1 MILGAVIAGGRSRR
15 FGSDKAVALLE
26 GRLLIDHAIAA
37 LLAVTDEIVVCGRD
51 WPGLTNLPDRPA
63 PDLGPLGGINA
74 ALADAQARG
83 FSGVVTIGCDMPGVP
98 PQLLLDLI
106 AACPAHAAEAPILG
120 CWPAALASSLDRHL
134 AEGGDRSIR
143 RWARTVGAGTVDSAV
158 PLANINT
165 PSDLAAR

>member
-26 GRLLIDHAIAA
+26 GRSLIDHAIAA
-37 LLAVTDEIVVCGRD
+37 LLPVTDEVIVCGRD
-51 WPGLTNLPDRPA
+51 WPGLPTLPDRPA

-83 FSGVVTIGCDMPGVP
+83 FSAVLTIGCDMPGVP
-98 PQLLLDLI
+98 AQLLVDLI

-120 CWPAALASSLDRHL
+120 CWPSSLAPSLDRHL
-134 AEGGDRSIR
+134 TEGGDRSIR
-143 RWARTVGAGTVDSAV
+143 RWARIVGAATVDSGV

-165 PSDLAAR
+165 PADLAGR